1 MVDMTR
7 DDRSP
12 GGALA
17 VSEARLRRA
26 QRVAHLGSWEL
37 DLGTSVMWA
46 SDEAFRIYGL
56 APTPDNL
63 LPFDLVKGIP
73 FAEDRPVL
81 DHALRELVER
91 GTPYEL
97 RFRIRRHGD
106 GAVRYVH
113 SFAEATREA
122 NGRPTLVTGTIQD
135 VTEYEEA
142 TQALQDALRANEE
155 RALLILE
162 QAADAIFLGA
172 PDGTFTGVNQRA
184 CELTGYAREELLGR
198 GFELLFAPDVLA
210 AAPLRYDLI
219 ARCETVVNER
229 LLTRSDGSRVLV
241 EMRAKQLSD
250 GTLQAIVRDISER
263 RQLEEQLQLR
273 QRMDSIGTL
282 AGGIAHDFNN
292 ILAAIVGYADALRIS
307 GDRLDER
314 QLRSVENIL
323 QSSRR
328 AADLVRGL
336 QMLSHPGPPES
347 ESFDLHRVAAEVF
360 EVLTETTDRIIE
372 KRMLIPPG
380 MFLVRGNASSLY
392 HALMN
397 LGVNAV
403 QAIEQKGAV
412 AGDRVTIEAREHV
425 AGDGDGDEHP
435 LPAGRWV
442 HVLVADT
449 GVGMSPRVR
458 KQAFDPLF
466 TTKEKGERK
475 GQGLGLAMVYNIV
488 VRQHHGLIDV
498 DSAEGAGSTFH
509 LYLPLA
515 AERPERREA
524 SAPALVGGT
533 ETILVVDDEPQIL
546 ALTHEILAQAGYTVL
561 AAADGQ
567 EGLEFFRER
576 AGEIDLVLLDR
587 TLPKL
592 HGEELLRRM
601 LALRPGIRVI
611 ISSGDA
617 SIDLAS
623 FPGARRV
630 LHKPYPLTLLF
641 ATIREVLDEPA

>member
-1 MVDMTR
+1 MADMTR
-7 DDRSP
+7 DDRNP

-37 DLGTSVMWA
+37 DLGTSVMWG

-56 APTPDNL
+56 EPTPDNL

-73 FAEDRPVL
+73 LAEDRPVL
-81 DHALRELVER
+81 DQALRELVER

-113 SFAEATREA
+113 SFAEATRGEE
-122 NGRPTLVTGTIQD
+122 GRPTLVTGTIQD

-172 PDGTFTGVNQRA
+172 PDGTFTGVNERA

-198 GFELLFAPDVLA
+198 GFQLLFAPDVLA

-219 ARCETVVNER
+219 ARGETVVNER
-229 LLTRSDGSRVLV
+229 LLTRNDGSRVLV

-250 GTLQAIVRDISER
+250 GTLQGIVRDISER

-307 GDRLDER
+307 GDQFDER

-336 QMLSHPGPPES
+336 QMLAHPGPAEF

-360 EVLTETTDRIIE
+360 EVLAETTDRIIE

-380 MFLVRGNASSLY
+380 TFFVRGNASTLY

-403 QAIEQKGAV
+403 QAIEQKGAG

-425 AGDGDGDEHP
+425 AGDGDEPP
-435 LPAGRWV
+435 LQTGRWV

-488 VRQHHGLIDV
+488 VRQHRGLVDV
-498 DSAEGAGSTFH
+498 DTAEGAGSTFH

-515 AERPERREA
+515 AERPDRRET
-524 SAPALVGGT
+524 SAPALVGVT

-546 ALTHEILAQAGYTVL
+546 ALTHEILEQVGYTVL
-561 AAADGQ
+561 AATDGE

-601 LALRPGIRVI
+601 LELRPSVKVV

-630 LHKPYPLTLLF
+630 LHKPYPLALLF
-641 ATIREVLDEPA
+641 ATIREVLDEDA

>member
-1 MVDMTR
+1 MADMTR
-7 DDRSP
+7 DDRNP

-37 DLGTSVMWA
+37 DLGTSVMWG

-56 APTPDNL
+56 EPTPDNL
-63 LPFDLVKGIP
+63 LPFDIVKGIP
-73 FAEDRPVL
+73 LAEDRPVL
-81 DHALRELVER
+81 DQALRELVER

-113 SFAEATREA
+113 SFAEATRGED
-122 NGRPTLVTGTIQD
+122 GRPTLVTGTIQD

-172 PDGTFTGVNQRA
+172 PDGTFTGVNERA

-198 GFELLFAPDVLA
+198 RFELLFAPDVLA
-210 AAPLRYDLI
+210 VAPLRYDLI
-219 ARCETVVNER
+219 ARGETVVNER
-229 LLTRSDGSRVLV
+229 LLTRNDGSRVLV
-241 EMRAKQLSD
+241 EMGAKQLSD

-307 GDRLDER
+307 GDQFDER

-336 QMLSHPGPPES
+336 QMLAHPGPAEF

-360 EVLTETTDRIIE
+360 EVLAETTDRIIE

-380 MFLVRGNASSLY
+380 KFFVRGNASTLY

-403 QAIEQKGAV
+403 QAIEQKGAG

-425 AGDGDGDEHP
+425 AGDADEPP
-435 LPAGRWV
+435 LQTGRWV

-488 VRQHHGLIDV
+488 VRQHHGLVDV
-498 DSAEGAGSTFH
+498 DTAEGAGSTFH

-515 AERPERREA
+515 AERPDRRET

-546 ALTHEILAQAGYTVL
+546 ALTHEILEQVGYTVL
-561 AAADGQ
+561 AATDGE

-601 LALRPGIRVI
+601 LELRPSVKVV

-630 LHKPYPLTLLF
+630 LHKPYPLALLF
-641 ATIREVLDEPA
+641 ATIREVLDEDA

>member
-1 MVDMTR
+1 MADMTR
-7 DDRSP
+7 DDRDP
-12 GGALA
+12 GAALA

-26 QRVAHLGSWEL
+26 QRVARLGSWEL
-37 DLGTSVMWA
+37 DLQTSVMWG

-56 APTPDNL
+56 APTPDNSL
-63 LPFDLVKGIP
+63 LFDIVKGIP
-73 FAEDRPVL
+73 LAEDRPLL
-81 DHALRELVER
+81 DRAMRDLVER

-106 GAVRYVH
+106 GAVRHVH
-113 SFAEATREA
+113 SFAEATRDES
-122 NGRPTLVTGTIQD
+122 GRPTLVTGTIQD

-172 PDGTFTGVNQRA
+172 PDGTCIGVNERA
-184 CELTGYAREELLGR
+184 CELTGYAREQLLGR
-198 GFELLFAPDVLA
+198 GFELLFAPEVLA

-219 ARCETVVNER
+219 ARGETVVNER

-292 ILAAIVGYADALRIS
+292 ILAAIVGYADALRLS

-323 QSSRR
+323 RSSQR

-336 QMLSHPGPPES
+336 QMLSHPGPGES
-347 ESFDLHRVAAEVF
+347 ESFDLHRVASEVF
-360 EVLTETTDRIIE
+360 EVLEETTDRIIVKE
-372 KRMLIPPG
+372 MLVPPG
-380 MFLVRGNASSLY
+380 AFVVHGSASGLY

-403 QAIEQKGAV
+403 QAIEQKGAT
-412 AGDRVTIEAREHV
+412 AGDRVRIEAREYV
-425 AGDGDGDEHP
+425 AVEGDALP
-435 LPAGRWV
+435 LRLGRWA
-442 HVLVADT
+442 HVMFSDS
-449 GVGMSPRVR
+449 GVGMSGPVR

-515 AERPERREA
+515 GDGAERREA
-524 SAPALVGGT
+524 ASAAVAGGC
-533 ETILVVDDEPQIL
+533 ETVLVVDDERQIL
-546 ALTHEILAQAGYTVL
+546 ALTREALEQVGYTVL

-567 EGLEFFRER
+567 EGLDVFRER
-576 AGEIDLVLLDR
+576 AAEIDLVLLDR

-592 HGEELLRRM
+592 PGEELLRRM

-617 SIDLAS
+617 SIGLES

-630 LHKPYPLTLLF
+630 LHKPYPLGLLYG
-641 ATIREVLDEPA
+641 AIRELLDEPA